1 MIDQTAFIA
10 PGAVVVGRVSLG
22 KHSSIWYN
30 AVVRADMDSITV
42 GDETNIQDSC
52 VIHVDEGYPCVIG
65 SRVGVGH
72 RVVLHGCTIEDECLI
87 GMGSVLL
94 NGVHVGRGSVIGAGA
109 VLTEEMDVPPGS
121 LVVGVPA
128 RVIRP
133 IDETLR
139 ARIDAN
145 WTHYVAEAEEHK
157 TGRYPLHH

>member
-1 MIDQTAFIA
+1 M
-10 PGAVVVGRVSLG
+10 VGRVSLG

-139 ARIDAN
+139 ARIDSN